1 MTCEAELLRRDP
13 SEVELRLLI
22 RLVALMA
29 FPTGIVAALV
39 SLL

>member
-13 SEVELRLLI
+13 SEMEQRLLI

-29 FPTGIVAALV
+29 LSIGIVAALV